1 MFQNLPERK
10 RGTVMRAFLLLSALV
25 TLADATAAWAETVTF
40 NFRGKKF
47 DEQLFRYN
55 GPTPEQYISFEEEG
69 LRIRYPAGNLPKSPV
84 GIVWNC
90 RLRGDFVVIAQ
101 YEILQAEPTPGGN
114 GVEVYLML
122 DNDTKDGIP
131 VWRTAHTKD
140 GPMFMTMHMTTD
152 SKGKRYTRVKDK
164 APTTPASL
172 RGRICVARQGGDIIA
187 SFAEGDEKTFTSPLT
202 IKDIGTTDVC
212 FVRFAGMSSGDPKA
226 QLDVRLLEF
235 QLQGNLLD
243 LPVKAVAA
251 QPPGAP
257 EALPALTST
266 GSGRWVLWLV
276 IVLGVLS
283 LTVFGVVAV
292 LVRLNRAKAKAQ
304 VEPAPEAEKPAAPAI
319 RVSCTGCGKPL
330 KVAAAAAGKRIKC
343 PSCGQTLAVP
353 AAD

>member
-1 MFQNLPERK
+1 
-10 RGTVMRAFLLLSALV
+10 MRTILFLSILVVLS
-25 TLADATAAWAETVTF
+25 DAAAAWAETVTY
-40 NFRGKKF
+40 NFRGKKY

-69 LRIRYPAGNLPKSPV
+69 LRIRYPAGNIPKSPV

-122 DNDTKDGIP
+122 DNETKDGIP

-140 GPMFMTMHMTTD
+140 GPLYTMMHMTTD
-152 SKGKRYTRVKDK
+152 SKGKRFTAAKPM
-164 APTTPASL
+164 APATPASL
-172 RGRICVARQGGDIIA
+172 RGRIRVARLGGDIMA
-187 SFAEGDEKTFTSPLT
+187 SFAEADEKDFKSPLT
-202 IKDIGTTDVC
+202 IKDVGTADVR
-212 FVRFAGMSSGDPKA
+212 FVRFAGMSSGDPKG

-235 QLQGNLLD
+235 QLEGD
-243 LPVKAVAA
+243 LVGLPAKAVAA

-266 GSGRWVLWLV
+266 GSGRWVLWLL

-292 LVRLNRAKAKAQ
+292 LVRLNRTKAKIQ
-304 VEPAPEAEKPAAPAI
+304 FEPEPQPVKSPVHGI
-319 RVSCTGCGKPL
+319 KLSCPGCGKPL
-330 KVAAAAAGKRIKC
+330 KVAAATAGKRVKC
-343 PSCGQTLAVP
+343 PGCAQTIPVP
-353 AAD
+353 AAE